1 MHPEIPDD
9 GEPEEED
16 GTGGERQYFGIEIGG
31 KKGTVFDRKT
41 PEQIIF

>member
-9 GEPEEED
+9 SEPEEED

-31 KKGTVFDRKT
+31 KKGAVIRIET